1 MIPSRTRPTLREP
14 HPVRPWAVVAGALG
28 AGVWLLSFGMFGVT
42 LGGYVGWT
50 VLAGLLAWLAALA
63 LIRYGDRGVAAG
75 VAAAT
80 GVAWTAA
87 ALSVIAEWIRRGA
100 WPL

>member
-1 MIPSRTRPTLREP
+1 VTRSRPTLREP
-14 HPVRPWAVVAGALG
+14 HPVRPWAVVAGALA

-42 LGGYVGWT
+42 LGGYVAWT
-50 VLAGLLAWLAALA
+50 AVAGLLAWGAAHALA
-63 LIRYGDRGVAAG
+63 RYGDRGVAAG

-87 ALSVIAEWIRRGA
+87 ALSVVVEWIRRGA

>member
-1 MIPSRTRPTLREP
+1 MGGRRGR
-14 HPVRPWAVVAGALG
+14 AGG
-28 AGVWLLSFGMFGVT
+28 GVWLLSFGMFGAT
-42 LGGYVGWT
+42 LGGYVAWT
-50 VLAGLLAWLAALA
+50 LLAGLLAWAAALA
-63 LIRYGDRGVAAG
+63 LTRYGDRGVAAG

-87 ALSVIAEWIRRGA
+87 ALSVVAEWIRRGA